1 MLSLPPEAPVAP
13 PEPTPVIS
21 TGVPALDTALGIGGW
36 PLGRL
41 VEVLGPASVGKTT
54 LALHAVAAVQARGAQ
69 AMFVDADGRFDPAWA
84 EARGVNLRRMILAQ
98 PDHGEQALDIV
109 EAMIRSGAVPLVI
122 VDSVAG
128 LGSSEDAADPLSRR
142 MSKIIRTLVPLAER
156 TQTTV
161 LFTNTLRVK
170 TGVTF
175 GPHEVTEGGNAL
187 KYYASVRVV
196 LRPDESTERGV
207 LATVVKNKL
216 APPFRKAALP
226 LAVGPE
232 TDPHPPTR
240 APSRE
245 EWVELGRMGHRD
257 GLGYNACPFG
267 GDPDADDGW
276 REGWILSSR
285 EDDR

>member
-1 MLSLPPEAPVAP
+1 MRSPPPEAPVVP

-54 LALHAVAAVQARGAQ
+54 LALYAVAAVQARGAQ

-109 EAMIRSGAVPLVI
+109 EAMIRSGAVPLVV

-175 GPHEVTEGGNAL
+175 GPHEVAAGGNAL
-187 KYYASVRVV
+187 KYYASVRVI
-196 LRPDESTERGV
+196 LRPDERGV

-216 APPFRKAALP
+216 AHPFTKGVFRLGADPKADLCESAH
-226 LAVGPE
+226 A
-232 TDPHPPTR
+232 H
-240 APSRE
+240 A
-245 EWVELGRMGHRD
+245 EWVELGRAAHRSGRAYD
-257 GLGYNACPFG
+257 SCRLDSTEAL
-267 GDPDADDGW
+267 AAW
-276 REGWILSSR
+276 QEGWLR
-285 EDDR
+285 EALLGPESA